1 MQCFKRC
8 ALVFLLACAGAAA
21 AAVAGAVMMPDWLTR
36 SDEPAAASAI
46 VVLGGDPTR
55 ALEAAELYRAG
66 FARRVFIT
74 APIRA
79 RWEQR
84 LDKLGVITPREEDLT
99 RAVLTGSGVPDA
111 AIELL
116 GRDLASTA
124 GEAGRIARK
133 LGAGSEIVLVVTSP
147 YHVARSR
154 MIIAAELPRERLRVI
169 GSRFEAFPER
179 WWRDQDASRNVVLEI
194 AKIAFFAAGGRF

>member
-8 ALVFLLACAGAAA
+8 ALAFLLISAGVGAAA
-21 AAVAGAVMMPDWLTR
+21 LAGALAIPGWLTR
-36 SDEPAAASAI
+36 SDAPEAASAI

-66 FARRVFIT
+66 FAKRVFIS

-84 LDKLGVITPREEDLT
+84 LDALGVYAPREEDQT
-99 RAVLTGSGVPDA
+99 RAVLTARGVPDA

-116 GRDLASTA
+116 GRDLVSTA
-124 GEAGRIARK
+124 GEAGRIGQELR
-133 LGAGSEIVLVVTSP
+133 GVPGTVLVVTSP
-147 YHVARSR
+147 FHVARAR
-154 MIIAAELPRERLRVI
+154 LIVGAAFPHERLRVI
-169 GSRFEAFPER
+169 GSRFEPFPER
-179 WWRDQDASRNVVLEI
+179 WWNDQEASRNVVLETV
-194 AKIAFFAAGGRF
+194 KIAFFVAGGRF